1 MNGAGS
7 KSETNA
13 SPGQPRSTVQSQADS
28 RQGQERAEPEAPVD
42 LGHIDS
48 DSLPS
53 EEDDDETPGG
63 EEAKQE
69 KGKE

>member
-13 SPGQPRSTVQSQADS
+13 SPGQPRSTVQSQVDS
-28 RQGQERAEPEAPVD
+28 RQERAEPEAPVD

-69 KGKE
+69 EGKE